1 MTPNL
6 EGLCSIQLSYRAE
19 IHSKAGRRPGRP
31 EGAVEMA
38 AKIKKNGQGAKPF
51 CGSGF

>member
-1 MTPNL
+1 V
-6 EGLCSIQLSYRAE
+6 A
-19 IHSKAGRRPGRP
+19 A
-31 EGAVEMA
+31 EMA

>member
-1 MTPNL
+1 
-6 EGLCSIQLSYRAE
+6 LSETAL
-19 IHSKAGRRPGRP
+19 
-31 EGAVEMA
+31 EMA